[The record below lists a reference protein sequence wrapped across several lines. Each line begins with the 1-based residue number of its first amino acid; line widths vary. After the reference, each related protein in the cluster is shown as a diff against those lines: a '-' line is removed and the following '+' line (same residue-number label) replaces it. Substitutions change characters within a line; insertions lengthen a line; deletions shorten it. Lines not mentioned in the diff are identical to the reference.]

1 MATVIDTLTWAG
13 QSHDAYGKANGTI
26 VDLRSTTDNSEP
38 NLRFVVT
45 RSGIDVRLTNKS
57 MITALRFEI
66 EFESRFRYRPPEL
79 HARIQGLNSYINFQ
93 DNILAFVLLGMNG
106 NGIQA
111 GNGTIASIPLDE
123 DLNFNIVSAYAST
136 GIGSISEIQHSISND
151 DSDGQS
157 LVLEQNDPNPFAS
170 KTRIDFTT
178 SDETDAKL
186 LIYDVGGALVRTL
199 LDAILQPGT
208 YQIEWDGSDD
218 SGRTL
223 ESGVYFYKLY
233 AGVYSI
239 TRKMVF
245 LSEGAS
251 PK

>member
-13 QSHDAYGKANGTI
+13 QPPDAFGKTNGSPI
-26 VDLRSTTDNSEP
+26 DFRSTTDTSEP
-38 NLRFVVT
+38 NLRFLVT
-45 RSGIDVRLTNKS
+45 RNGIDVRLTNKS
-57 MITALRFEI
+57 TITALRFEI
-66 EFESRFRYRPPEL
+66 EFENRFRYRPPEL
-79 HARIQGLNSYINFQ
+79 HARIQNLNSYINFQ
-93 DNILAFVLLGMNG
+93 DNVLAFVLLGMNG

-111 GNGTIASIPLDE
+111 GHGTIASIPLDE
-123 DLNFNIVSAYAST
+123 DLNFNIISAYAST
-136 GIGSISEIQHSISND
+136 GIGTISEIQYSVSND
-151 DSDGQS
+151 DADAKS
-157 LVLEQNDPNPFAS
+157 LVLEQNDPNPFAAR
-170 KTRIDFTT
+170 TRIDFTV

-199 LDAILQPGT
+199 LDSGLQPGS

-223 ESGVYFYKLY
+223 ESGIYFYKLY

-239 TRKMVF
+239 TRKMVL

-251 PK
+251 GK